1 MNPIRLPL
9 LLAAALL
16 AMPAQ
21 AQEAD
26 FGDKIA
32 TGKWLLTYQRAAE
45 YKPLGLKKKDSGTS
59 LTCMDD
65 DPWEEI
71 VAWVTS
77 KGCSIDSKT
86 LSKGVYRLEG
96 QCRLKWMKRHPVP
109 VSVEMRP
116 ETASRFRLDIQSL
129 ENDMLD
135 FSEHTVATFQGPCPP
150 DQKKREASAVQA
162 D

>member
-16 AMPAQ
+16 AMPAL

-32 TGKWLLTYQRAAE
+32 TGKWLLSYQRAAE
-45 YKPLGLKKKDSGTS
+45 FKPLGLKKKDTGTS
-59 LTCMDD
+59 TTCMDD

-71 VAWVTS
+71 VTWVGS

-86 LSKGVYRLEG
+86 LNKGVYRLEG
-96 QCRLKWMKRHPVP
+96 QCRLKWMKNHPIP

-116 ETASRFRLDIQSL
+116 ETSNRFRLDIQSR
-129 ENDMLD
+129 ENNLLD
-135 FSEHTVATFQGPCPP
+135 FSEHTVATFQGACPAET
-150 DQKKREASAVQA
+150 KKREVSAVQA
-162 D
+162 N